1 MTELSIW
8 GDSSLVM
15 ATEPE
20 GTVDGSCVR
29 GGQVGV
35 RAQLCPTGQQ
45 AQPQVL
51 QLRECWALL

>member
-51 QLRECWALL
+51 